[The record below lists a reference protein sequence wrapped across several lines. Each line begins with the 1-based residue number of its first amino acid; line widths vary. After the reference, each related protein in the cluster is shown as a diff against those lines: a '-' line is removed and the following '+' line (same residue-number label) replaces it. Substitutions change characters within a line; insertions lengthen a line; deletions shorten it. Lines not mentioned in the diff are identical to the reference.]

1 MNRRWSS
8 RRAVKLPMTP
18 MIDVVFL
25 LLIFFLVVF
34 NPDKVQSGL
43 DTSSASG
50 GGQPFPAAVGIGITA
65 QGYTLQGLPASLQ
78 RIDSRLAHLDTF
90 NVQIPIHVRCTYD
103 STHSQL
109 VKLLDTCVKNN
120 MHTISISA
128 SPTGK

>member
-1 MNRRWSS
+1 MNKHASS
-8 RRAVKLPMTP
+8 QSAVQLPMTP
-18 MIDVVFL
+18 MIDVVCL

-43 DTSSASG
+43 DASSVRG
-50 GGQPFPAAVGIGITA
+50 GDEPFPAAVGIGVTA

-78 RIDSRLAHLDTF
+78 RIDSRLAHLDSF
-90 NVQIPIHVRCTYD
+90 NAAIPIHVQCTYE

-120 MHTISISA
+120 MHRISISA
-128 SPTGK
+128 RHTGK

>member
-1 MNRRWSS
+1 
-8 RRAVKLPMTP
+8 
-18 MIDVVFL
+18 MIDVVCL

-34 NPDKVQSGL
+34 NPVTVHSVL
-43 DTSSASG
+43 DASSASG
-50 GGQPFPAAVGIGITA
+50 KSTPFPATVSISITA
-65 QGYTLQGLPASLQ
+65 QGYALQGLPASLQ

-128 SPTGK
+128 TPTGK